1 MNGSKQYISESNNN
15 ENDNKLQLSCLSTI
29 DETHEENYKQSSLI
43 SHPPSPQ
50 SSDNPCSSRDDADDE
65 CSPSEGNTDR
75 VADSKEKDN
84 SAEMSKVLDDM
95 NSYKY
100 CNTNI
105 LDNLDKINFK
115 SSMDRF
121 VFVNLPLTNS
131 QKEEL
136 LLSMFSKV

>member
-15 ENDNKLQLSCLSTI
+15 ENDNKLQLSGLSTI
-29 DETHEENYKQSSLI
+29 DETHKENYKQSNLI

-65 CSPSEGNTDR
+65 CSSSYGNSNR
-75 VADSKEKDN
+75 VADSKEEKEEDN
-84 SAEMSKVLDDM
+84 SAEMSRLLDDM

-105 LDNLDKINFK
+105 LDNLDKN
-115 SSMDRF
+115 
-121 VFVNLPLTNS
+121 
-131 QKEEL
+131 
-136 LLSMFSKV
+136 

>member
-15 ENDNKLQLSCLSTI
+15 ENDNKLQLLDVSTL
-29 DETHEENYKQSSLI
+29 DVAHEESYKQSSFI
-43 SHPPSPQ
+43 SRPPS
-50 SSDNPCSSRDDADDE
+50 PCSSRDDADDE
-65 CSPSEGNTDR
+65 CTSSEGNSDR

-84 SAEMSKVLDDM
+84 SAEMSEVLNDM
-95 NSYKY
+95 TTYKY

-105 LDNLDKINFK
+105 LDNLDKINFA

-121 VFVNLPLTNS
+121 VFQNLPLTNS
-131 QKEEL
+131 QKEQL